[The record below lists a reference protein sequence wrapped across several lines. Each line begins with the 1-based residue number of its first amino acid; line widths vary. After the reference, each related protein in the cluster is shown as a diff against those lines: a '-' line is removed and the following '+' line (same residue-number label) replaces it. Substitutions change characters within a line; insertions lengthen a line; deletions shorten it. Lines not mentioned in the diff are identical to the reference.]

1 VTDIHNRI
9 PGPDL
14 PDGYAE
20 LLEDLKSRIRTAR
33 VKAMLAVNR
42 ELVLLYWQIG
52 QSIVER
58 QRAEGWGKAI
68 IERLATDI
76 QAAFPGLKGFSPSN
90 IWRMRA
96 FYLAYTKGIE
106 NLAQAARERPT
117 GELAQLAREM
127 DGVNLPQPLTDIPWF
142 HNVVI
147 IEKVKDPVQRIWYAH
162 KTIEHGWSRAVLT
175 VQIESGLYERHGKAV
190 TNFDRTL
197 PPPQSDLARQAVKD
211 PYVFDFL
218 NLADDAHERELER
231 DLLNHI
237 QEFLLEMGVGFAF
250 VGRQVHIGI
259 GDQDFYIDLLFYHL
273 RLRCFVVIDLKMK
286 EFKPE
291 YAGKMNFYLSAVD
304 DRMRHTDDQPAIG
317 MILCKTHNRI
327 VVEYALRDV
336 IKPVGVAEWTTRL
349 TTSLPGDLKGSLPTI
364 PEIEAELQGDD
375 EEGTNGNMSHP

>member
-33 VKAMLAVNR
+33 VKAVLAVNR

-106 NLAQAARERPT
+106 NLAQAARECPT

-197 PPPQSDLARQAVKD
+197 PPPQSDLALQAVKD
-211 PYVFDFL
+211 LMFSTSSP
-218 NLADDAHERELER
+218 
-231 DLLNHI
+231 
-237 QEFLLEMGVGFAF
+237 
-250 VGRQVHIGI
+250 
-259 GDQDFYIDLLFYHL
+259 L
-273 RLRCFVVIDLKMK
+273 RMTPVSV
-286 EFKPE
+286 
-291 YAGKMNFYLSAVD
+291 NWSA
-304 DRMRHTDDQPAIG
+304 
-317 MILCKTHNRI
+317 
-327 VVEYALRDV
+327 
-336 IKPVGVAEWTTRL
+336 
-349 TTSLPGDLKGSLPTI
+349 TS
-364 PEIEAELQGDD
+364 
-375 EEGTNGNMSHP
+375 

>member
-1 VTDIHNRI
+1 
-9 PGPDL
+9 
-14 PDGYAE
+14 
-20 LLEDLKSRIRTAR
+20 
-33 VKAMLAVNR
+33 
-42 ELVLLYWQIG
+42 
-52 QSIVER
+52 
-58 QRAEGWGKAI
+58 
-68 IERLATDI
+68 
-76 QAAFPGLKGFSPSN
+76 
-90 IWRMRA
+90 MRA
-96 FYLAYTKGIE
+96 FYLAYTKGTE
-106 NLAQAARERPT
+106 NLAQAARESPT
-117 GELAQLAREM
+117 RELAQLAREM

-142 HNVVI
+142 HNVII

-218 NLADDAHERELER
+218 TLADDARERELEG

-237 QEFLLEMGVGFAF
+237 QEFLLELGVGFAF

-273 RLRCFVVIDLKMK
+273 RLRCFVVIELKMK

-304 DRMRHTDDQPAIG
+304 DRMRHIDDQPSIG

-349 TTSLPGDLKGSLPTI
+349 TTALPGDLKGSLPTI
-364 PEIEAELQGDD
+364 PEIEAELQGGD
-375 EEGTNGNMSHP
+375 EEGTDSDVIRP

>member
-20 LLEDLKSRIRTAR
+20 LLEDLKSRIQTAR

-58 QRAEGWGKAI
+58 QQAEGWGKAI

-162 KTIEHGWSRAVLT
+162 KIIEHGWSRAVLT

-375 EEGTNGNMSHP
+375 EEGTDGNMSHP

>member
-1 VTDIHNRI
+1 MDPHNRI

-20 LLEDLKSRIRTAR
+20 LLEDLKSRIQTAR

-58 QRAEGWGKAI
+58 QQAEGWGKAI

-96 FYLAYTKGIE
+96 FYLAYTKGTE
-106 NLAQAARERPT
+106 NLAQAARESPS

-142 HNVVI
+142 HNVII

-175 VQIESGLYERHGKAV
+175 VQIESMLYERHGKAV

-218 NLADDAHERELER
+218 NLADDAHERELES

-237 QEFLLEMGVGFAF
+237 QEFLLELGVGFAF

-273 RLRCFVVIDLKMK
+273 RLRCFVVIELKMK

-304 DRMRHTDDQPAIG
+304 DRMRHTDDQPSIG
-317 MILCKTHNRI
+317 MILCKTRNRI

-336 IKPVGVAEWTTRL
+336 IKPVGVAEWTTHL

-364 PEIEAELQGDD
+364 PEIEAELQGGD
-375 EEGTNGNMSHP
+375 EEGTDSDVSHP

>member
-1 VTDIHNRI
+1 
-9 PGPDL
+9 
-14 PDGYAE
+14 
-20 LLEDLKSRIRTAR
+20 
-33 VKAMLAVNR
+33 
-42 ELVLLYWQIG
+42 
-52 QSIVER
+52 
-58 QRAEGWGKAI
+58 
-68 IERLATDI
+68 
-76 QAAFPGLKGFSPSN
+76 
-90 IWRMRA
+90 MRA
-96 FYLAYTKGIE
+96 FYLAYTKGTE
-106 NLAQAARERPT
+106 NLAQAARESLS

-127 DGVNLPQPLTDIPWF
+127 DGVNLPTPLTDIPWF
-142 HNVVI
+142 HNVI
-147 IEKVKDPVQRIWYAH
+147 LIEKIKEPVQRIWYAH

-197 PPPQSDLARQAVKD
+197 PPPQSDLALQAVKD

-218 NLADDAHERELER
+218 NLADDARERELES

-237 QEFLLEMGVGFAF
+237 QEFLLELGVGFAF

-273 RLRCFVVIDLKMK
+273 RLRCFVVIELKMK

-304 DRMRHTDDQPAIG
+304 DRMRHTDDQPSIG

-349 TTSLPGDLKGSLPTI
+349 TTSLPGDLKGNLPTI
-364 PEIEAELQGDD
+364 PEIEAELQGGD
-375 EEGTNGNMSHP
+375 EEGTDSDVSHS

>member
-1 VTDIHNRI
+1 MTDIHNRI

-237 QEFLLEMGVGFAF
+237 QEFLLE
-250 VGRQVHIGI
+250 
-259 GDQDFYIDLLFYHL
+259 
-273 RLRCFVVIDLKMK
+273 
-286 EFKPE
+286 
-291 YAGKMNFYLSAVD
+291 
-304 DRMRHTDDQPAIG
+304 
-317 MILCKTHNRI
+317 
-327 VVEYALRDV
+327 YALRDV

-375 EEGTNGNMSHP
+375 EEGTDGNMSHP

>member
-1 VTDIHNRI
+1 MTDIHNRI